1 MHGSAGNPA
10 KIKMMQFM
18 CKKSLYIDINRDK
31 IYGQSEER
39 RDSRGDFAPFPRGS

>member
-31 IYGQSEER
+31 IYRKLEEWR
-39 RDSRGDFAPFPRGS
+39 GSIGDFAPFPRES